1 GTRKPLPVYVERT
14 VLALP
19 KVYINGG
26 RRGFLVG
33 IAPRV
38 LQDVL
43 GAVPVECALAA
54 SERG

>member
-1 GTRKPLPVYVERT
+1 

-33 IAPRV
+33 VQPQVLLAP
-38 LQDVL
+38 L
-43 GAVPVECALAA
+43 GARPVNCAL
-54 SERG
+54 